1 MASRFMI
8 IIPAYNGGEYFK
20 ECVRSVLA
28 QTFAN
33 FELVVL
39 DDCSTDGTIDWL
51 RAQNDKRIH
60 IYASP
65 ERLGIVGNWARAAD
79 IPKAPFMTILGQ
91 DDVLHSNY
99 LQVMHDLIERHAD
112 AGLYHAHFRFID
124 EKGGFLR
131 ACRPLPE
138 RESAA
143 EYLTALFTN
152 QRDTYGSGYLW
163 RSETYDALGGILHFE
178 KLLFADDALWLSL
191 MSGSYK
197 ATASEECFSCRIH
210 LGSTSGSATW
220 QSWMAAM
227 KEYVPFLEGLAK
239 RDPQLS
245 KALAAHRDEYF
256 LYWCRSLY
264 TLALVQATR
273 ANKRLEP
280 HTFENLAAQV
290 EAVLPQLADEFRRTP
305 SLKSFRVRQAIN
317 AIAPVRW
324 MYNAYVALRYSRV
337 VKRLWPA
344 TTR

>member
-1 MASRFMI
+1 MASRFTI

-20 ECVRSVLA
+20 RCVRSVLT

-33 FELVVL
+33 FELAVL
-39 DDCSTDGTIDWL
+39 DDCSTDGSIDWL

-60 IYASP
+60 IYSSIK
-65 ERLGIVGNWARAAD
+65 RLGIVSNWARAVD

-91 DDVLHSNY
+91 DDLLHPDY
-99 LQVMHDLIERHAD
+99 LTVMDGLIARHPD

-124 EKGGFLR
+124 ENGRFLR
-131 ACRPLPE
+131 SCRPLPK
-138 RESAA
+138 RENAA

-152 QRDTYGSGYLW
+152 QRDTYGTGYLW
-163 RSETYDALGGILHFE
+163 RSQTHDALGGIPHF
-178 KLLFADDALWLSL
+178 KNLLFADDALWLSL
-191 MSGSYK
+191 MNGSYK
-197 ATASEECFSCRIH
+197 ATAAQECFSCRIH

-227 KEYVPFLEGLAK
+227 KEYVPFLENLAA
-239 RDPQLS
+239 RDVELS
-245 KALAAHRDEYF
+245 QALAAHRNEYF

-273 ANKRLEP
+273 SNKRIEP
-280 HTFENLAAQV
+280 QTFENMAAQV
-290 EAVLPQLADEFRRTP
+290 ESILPQLVEEFRRTP
-305 SLKSFRVRQAIN
+305 SLKSFRVREAIN
-317 AIAPVRW
+317 AIAPMRLG
-324 MYNAYVALRYSRV
+324 YNAYVALRYSHV